1 VEVKV
6 MAVLRDTDY
15 EFVGVG
21 KAPFDDDDMFYFKR
35 RKYDDNIIGLKV
47 LKYIHVSK
55 NIVLYFNAK
64 AKEKICVS
72 NRYDESSI
80 EPLLSA
86 LRSNC
91 ER

>member
-1 VEVKV
+1 

-15 EFVGVG
+15 EFIGIG
-21 KAPFDDDDMFYFKR
+21 KSPFEDEDMFYFKR

-64 AKEKICVS
+64 AEEKICVS
-72 NRYDESSI
+72 RNQDVNII

-86 LRSNC
+86 LRSKC
-91 ER
+91 IR